1 MFFQNIIRFL
11 YFIIKYLNYLF
22 NLFKLYNLIIILKE
36 TNLMTEIG
44 KRIRL
49 ERIFNRK
56 TGRTVIAP
64 MDHGVSSGPIKGII
78 NMDETVES
86 ISQGGANAI
95 LMHKGIVGLGHRGY
109 GKDIGLIVHLSAST
123 SLSPDPNNK
132 VTVTSVEKAIQLGAD
147 AVSVHVNIGSETEPE
162 MLMELGEISETCS
175 YWGIPLL
182 AMMYPRG
189 QKVENE
195 HDVEMVK
202 HAARVGSELGV
213 DIVKTNYTG
222 DPDSFKEVVEGALV
236 PVVIA
241 GGPKVETDRELLEMV
256 RDSLEVGGAGVAF
269 GRNLFQAENP
279 GKITRAISEVVHN
292 DLDVEE
298 ALKFLD

>member
-1 MFFQNIIRFL
+1 
-11 YFIIKYLNYLF
+11 
-22 NLFKLYNLIIILKE
+22 
-36 TNLMTEIG
+36 
-44 KRIRL
+44 
-49 ERIFNRK
+49 
-56 TGRTVIAP
+56 
-64 MDHGVSSGPIKGII
+64 MDHGVSDGPMKGII
-78 NMDETVES
+78 DIDKTVES
-86 ISQGGANAI
+86 ISQGGADAI
-95 LMHKGIVGLGHRGY
+95 LMHKGIVEQGHRGY

-123 SLSPDPNNK
+123 SLAPNPNNK
-132 VTVTSVEKAIQLGAD
+132 VIVTSVEKAIQLGAD
-147 AVSVHVNIGSETEPE
+147 AVSVHVNLGSETESE
-162 MLMELGEISETCS
+162 MLQELGEISETCS

-195 HDVEMVK
+195 HDVELVK

-241 GGPKVETDRELLEMV
+241 GGPKVDTDEELLQMV
-256 RDSLEVGGAGVAF
+256 KDSIEVGGAGVAF

-292 DLDVEE
+292 NLEVNE
-298 ALKFLD
+298 ALKFLK

>member
-1 MFFQNIIRFL
+1 M
-11 YFIIKYLNYLF
+11 
-22 NLFKLYNLIIILKE
+22 
-36 TNLMTEIG
+36 IG
-44 KRIRL
+44 KKIRL
-49 ERIFNRK
+49 ERIINRE

-64 MDHGVSSGPIKGII
+64 MDHGVSSGPLKGII
-78 NMDETVES
+78 DIDSTIEK
-86 ISQGGANAI
+86 ISQGGADAV
-95 LMHKGIVGLGHRGY
+95 LMHKGIVEQGHRGY

-123 SLSPDPNNK
+123 SLAPDPNNK

-147 AVSVHVNIGSETEPE
+147 AVSVHVNLGSETESE
-162 MLMELGEISETCS
+162 MLQELGYISETCS
-175 YWGIPLL
+175 QWGIPLL

-195 HDVEMVK
+195 HDVELVK

-222 DPDSFKEVVEGALV
+222 DPDTFKEVVDGALV

-241 GGPKVETDRELLEMV
+241 GGPKTETNEELLQMV
-256 RDSLEVGGAGVAF
+256 KDSLEVGGAGVAF

-279 GKITRAISEVVHN
+279 GKITKAISEVVHN
-292 DLDVEE
+292 NLEVEE
-298 ALKFLD
+298 ALKYLD

>member
-1 MFFQNIIRFL
+1 M
-11 YFIIKYLNYLF
+11 
-22 NLFKLYNLIIILKE
+22 
-36 TNLMTEIG
+36 MIG
-44 KRIRL
+44 KKIRL
-49 ERIFNRK
+49 ERIINRH

-64 MDHGVSSGPIKGII
+64 MDHGVSDGPMKGII
-78 NMDETVES
+78 DIDKTVES
-86 ISQGGANAI
+86 ISQGGADAI
-95 LMHKGIVGLGHRGY
+95 LMHKGIVEQGHRGY

-123 SLSPDPNNK
+123 SLAPNPNNK
-132 VTVTSVEKAIQLGAD
+132 VIVTSVEKAIQLGAD
-147 AVSVHVNIGSETEPE
+147 AVSVHVNLGSETESE
-162 MLMELGEISETCS
+162 MLQELGEISETCS

-195 HDVEMVK
+195 HDVELVK

-213 DIVKTNYTG
+213 DIVKTNYSG

-241 GGPKVETDRELLEMV
+241 GGPKVDTDEELLQMV
-256 RDSLEVGGAGVAF
+256 KDSIEVGGAGVAF

-292 DLDVEE
+292 NLEVDE
-298 ALKFLD
+298 ALKFLK

>member
-1 MFFQNIIRFL
+1 M
-11 YFIIKYLNYLF
+11 
-22 NLFKLYNLIIILKE
+22 
-36 TNLMTEIG
+36 IG
-44 KRIRL
+44 KKIRL
-49 ERIFNRK
+49 ERIFNRN

-64 MDHGVSSGPIKGII
+64 MDHGVSSGPIKGIVNI
-78 NMDETVES
+78 DDTVEE
-86 ISQGGANAI
+86 ISQGGADAI
-95 LMHKGIVGLGHRGY
+95 LMHKGIVQRGHRGY

-123 SLSPDPNNK
+123 SLAPDPNDK

-147 AVSVHVNIGSETEPE
+147 AVSVHVNLGSETESK
-162 MLMELGEISETCS
+162 MLRELGEIAETCD

-195 HDVEMVK
+195 MDVEFVK

-241 GGPKVETDRELLEMV
+241 GGPKVETDEELLNMV
-256 RDSLEVGGAGVAF
+256 KDSLSVGGAGVAF
-269 GRNLFQAENP
+269 GRNLFQSENP

-292 DLDVEE
+292 DLEVEE

>member
-1 MFFQNIIRFL
+1 M
-11 YFIIKYLNYLF
+11 
-22 NLFKLYNLIIILKE
+22 
-36 TNLMTEIG
+36 MIG
-44 KRIRL
+44 KKIRL
-49 ERIFNRK
+49 ERIINRH

-64 MDHGVSSGPIKGII
+64 MDHGVSNGPMKGII
-78 NMDETVES
+78 DIDKTVES
-86 ISQGGANAI
+86 ISQGGADAI
-95 LMHKGIVGLGHRGY
+95 LMHKGIVEQGHRGY

-123 SLSPDPNNK
+123 SLAPNPNNK
-132 VTVTSVEKAIQLGAD
+132 VIVTSVEKAIQLGAD
-147 AVSVHVNIGSETEPE
+147 AISVHVNLGSETESE
-162 MLMELGEISETCS
+162 MLQELGEISETCS

-195 HDVEMVK
+195 HDVELVK

-241 GGPKVETDRELLEMV
+241 GGPKVDTDEELLQMV
-256 RDSLEVGGAGVAF
+256 KDSIEVGGAGVAF

-279 GKITRAISEVVHN
+279 GKITKAISEVVHN
-292 DLDVEE
+292 DLEVNE
-298 ALKFLD
+298 ALKFLK

>member
-1 MFFQNIIRFL
+1 M
-11 YFIIKYLNYLF
+11 
-22 NLFKLYNLIIILKE
+22 
-36 TNLMTEIG
+36 MIG
-44 KRIRL
+44 KKIRL
-49 ERIFNRK
+49 ERIINRH

-64 MDHGVSSGPIKGII
+64 MDHGVSNGPMKGII
-78 NMDETVES
+78 DIDKTVES
-86 ISQGGANAI
+86 ISQGGADAI
-95 LMHKGIVGLGHRGY
+95 LMHKGIVEQGHRGY

-123 SLSPDPNNK
+123 SLAPNPNNK
-132 VTVTSVEKAIQLGAD
+132 VIVTSVEKAIQLGAD
-147 AVSVHVNIGSETEPE
+147 AVSVHVNLGSETESE
-162 MLMELGEISETCS
+162 MLQELGEISETCS

-195 HDVEMVK
+195 HDVELVK

-241 GGPKVETDRELLEMV
+241 GGPKVDTDEELLQMV
-256 RDSLEVGGAGVAF
+256 RDSIEVGGAGVAF

-279 GKITRAISEVVHN
+279 GKITKAISEVVHN
-292 DLDVEE
+292 DLEVNE
-298 ALKFLD
+298 ALKFLK

>member
-1 MFFQNIIRFL
+1 M
-11 YFIIKYLNYLF
+11 
-22 NLFKLYNLIIILKE
+22 
-36 TNLMTEIG
+36 MIG
-44 KRIRL
+44 KKIRL
-49 ERIFNRK
+49 ERIINRH

-64 MDHGVSSGPIKGII
+64 MDHGVSNGPMKGII
-78 NMDETVES
+78 DIDKTVES
-86 ISQGGANAI
+86 ISQGGADAI
-95 LMHKGIVGLGHRGY
+95 LMHKGIVEQGHRGY

-123 SLSPDPNNK
+123 SLAPNPNNK
-132 VTVTSVEKAIQLGAD
+132 VIVTSVEKAIQLGAD
-147 AVSVHVNIGSETEPE
+147 AVSVHVNLGSETESE
-162 MLMELGEISETCS
+162 MLQELGEISETCS

-195 HDVEMVK
+195 HDVELVK

-241 GGPKVETDRELLEMV
+241 GGPKVDTDGELLQMV
-256 RDSLEVGGAGVAF
+256 KDSIEVGGAGVAF

-279 GKITRAISEVVHN
+279 GKITKAISEVVHN
-292 DLDVEE
+292 DLEVNE
-298 ALKFLD
+298 ALKFLK

>member
-1 MFFQNIIRFL
+1 MNNQTI
-11 YFIIKYLNYLF
+11 YIIKNI
-22 NLFKLYNLIIILKE
+22 LYNVILLE
-36 TNLMTEIG
+36 GITMIG
-44 KRIRL
+44 KKIRL
-49 ERIFNRK
+49 ERIFNRN

-78 NMDETVES
+78 NIDDTVEE
-86 ISQGGANAI
+86 ISQGGADAI
-95 LMHKGIVGLGHRGY
+95 LMHKGIVQRGHRGY

-123 SLSPDPNNK
+123 SLAPDPNNK

-147 AVSVHVNIGSETEPE
+147 AVSVHVNLGSATESD
-162 MLMELGEISETCS
+162 MLQELGEIAETCD

-195 HDVEMVK
+195 LDVEFVK

-241 GGPKVETDRELLEMV
+241 GGPKVETDEELLTMV
-256 RDSLEVGGAGVAF
+256 KDSLSVGGAGVAF

-292 DLDVEE
+292 DLEVEE
-298 ALKFLD
+298 ALKLLK

>member
-1 MFFQNIIRFL
+1 M
-11 YFIIKYLNYLF
+11 
-22 NLFKLYNLIIILKE
+22 
-36 TNLMTEIG
+36 MIG
-44 KRIRL
+44 KKIRW
-49 ERIFNRK
+49 ERIINRH

-64 MDHGVSSGPIKGII
+64 MDHGVSNGPMKGII
-78 NMDETVES
+78 DIDKTVES
-86 ISQGGANAI
+86 ISQGGADAI
-95 LMHKGIVGLGHRGY
+95 LMHKGIVEQGHRGY

-123 SLSPDPNNK
+123 SLAPNPNNK
-132 VTVTSVEKAIQLGAD
+132 VIVTSVEKAIQLGAD
-147 AVSVHVNIGSETEPE
+147 AVSVHVNLGSETESE
-162 MLMELGEISETCS
+162 MLQELGEISETCS

-195 HDVEMVK
+195 HDVELVK

-241 GGPKVETDRELLEMV
+241 GGPKVDTDEELLQMV
-256 RDSLEVGGAGVAF
+256 KDSIEVGGAGVAF

-279 GKITRAISEVVHN
+279 GKITKAISEVVHN
-292 DLDVEE
+292 DLEVNE
-298 ALKFLD
+298 ALKFLK

>member
-1 MFFQNIIRFL
+1 M
-11 YFIIKYLNYLF
+11 
-22 NLFKLYNLIIILKE
+22 
-36 TNLMTEIG
+36 MIG
-44 KRIRL
+44 KKIRL
-49 ERIFNRK
+49 ERIINRH

-64 MDHGVSSGPIKGII
+64 MDHGVSNGPMKGII
-78 NMDETVES
+78 DIDKTVES
-86 ISQGGANAI
+86 ISQGGADAI
-95 LMHKGIVGLGHRGY
+95 LMHKGIVEQGHRGY

-123 SLSPDPNNK
+123 SLAPNPNNK
-132 VTVTSVEKAIQLGAD
+132 VIVTSVEKAIQLGAD
-147 AVSVHVNIGSETEPE
+147 AVSVHVNLGSETESE
-162 MLMELGEISETCS
+162 MLQELGEISETCS

-195 HDVEMVK
+195 HDVELVK

-241 GGPKVETDRELLEMV
+241 GGPKVDTDEELLEMV
-256 RDSLEVGGAGVAF
+256 KDSIEVGGAGVAF

-279 GKITRAISEVVHN
+279 GKITKAISEVVHN
-292 DLDVEE
+292 DLEVNE
-298 ALKFLD
+298 ALKFLK

>member
-1 MFFQNIIRFL
+1 M
-11 YFIIKYLNYLF
+11 
-22 NLFKLYNLIIILKE
+22 
-36 TNLMTEIG
+36 MIG
-44 KRIRL
+44 KKIRL
-49 ERIFNRK
+49 ERIINRH

-64 MDHGVSSGPIKGII
+64 MDHGVSNGPMKGII
-78 NMDETVES
+78 DIDKTVES
-86 ISQGGANAI
+86 ISQGGADAI
-95 LMHKGIVGLGHRGY
+95 LMHKGIVEQGHRGY

-123 SLSPDPNNK
+123 SLAPNPNNK
-132 VTVTSVEKAIQLGAD
+132 VIVTSVEKAIQLGAD
-147 AVSVHVNIGSETEPE
+147 AVSVHVNLGSETESE
-162 MLMELGEISETCS
+162 MLQELGEISETCS

-195 HDVEMVK
+195 HDVELVK

-241 GGPKVETDRELLEMV
+241 GGPKVDTDEELLQMV
-256 RDSLEVGGAGVAF
+256 KDSIEVGGAGVAF

-279 GKITRAISEVVHN
+279 GKITKAISEVVHN
-292 DLDVEE
+292 DLEVTE
-298 ALKFLD
+298 ALKFLK

>member
-1 MFFQNIIRFL
+1 M
-11 YFIIKYLNYLF
+11 
-22 NLFKLYNLIIILKE
+22 
-36 TNLMTEIG
+36 MIG
-44 KRIRL
+44 KKIRL
-49 ERIFNRK
+49 ERIINRH

-64 MDHGVSSGPIKGII
+64 MDHGVSNGPMKGII
-78 NMDETVES
+78 DIDKTVES
-86 ISQGGANAI
+86 ISQGGADAI
-95 LMHKGIVGLGHRGY
+95 LMHKGIVEQGHRGY

-123 SLSPDPNNK
+123 SLAPNPNNK
-132 VTVTSVEKAIQLGAD
+132 VIVTSVEKAIQLGAD
-147 AVSVHVNIGSETEPE
+147 AVSVHVNLGSETESE
-162 MLMELGEISETCS
+162 MLQELGEISETCS

-189 QKVENE
+189 QKVDNE
-195 HDVEMVK
+195 HDVEFVK

-241 GGPKVETDRELLEMV
+241 GGPKVDTDEELLQMV
-256 RDSLEVGGAGVAF
+256 KDSIEVGGAGVAF

-279 GKITRAISEVVHN
+279 GKITKAISEVVHN
-292 DLDVEE
+292 DLEVNE
-298 ALKFLD
+298 ALKFLK

>member
-1 MFFQNIIRFL
+1 M
-11 YFIIKYLNYLF
+11 
-22 NLFKLYNLIIILKE
+22 
-36 TNLMTEIG
+36 MIG
-44 KRIRL
+44 KKIRL
-49 ERIFNRK
+49 ERIINRH

-64 MDHGVSSGPIKGII
+64 MDHGVSDGPMKGII
-78 NMDETVES
+78 DIDKTVES
-86 ISQGGANAI
+86 ISQGGADAI
-95 LMHKGIVGLGHRGY
+95 LMHKGIVEQGHRGY

-123 SLSPDPNNK
+123 SLAPNPNNN
-132 VTVTSVEKAIQLGAD
+132 VIVTSVEKAIQLGAD
-147 AVSVHVNIGSETEPE
+147 AVSVPVNLGSETESE
-162 MLMELGEISETCS
+162 MLQELGEISETCS

-182 AMMYPRG
+182 AMKYPRG

-195 HDVEMVK
+195 HDVELVK

-241 GGPKVETDRELLEMV
+241 GGPKVDTDEELLQMV
-256 RDSLEVGGAGVAF
+256 KDSIEVGGAGVAF

-292 DLDVEE
+292 NLEVDE
-298 ALKFLD
+298 ALKFLK

>member
-1 MFFQNIIRFL
+1 M
-11 YFIIKYLNYLF
+11 
-22 NLFKLYNLIIILKE
+22 
-36 TNLMTEIG
+36 MIG
-44 KRIRL
+44 KKIRL
-49 ERIFNRK
+49 ERIINRH

-64 MDHGVSSGPIKGII
+64 MDHGVSNGPMKGII
-78 NMDETVES
+78 DINKTVES
-86 ISQGGANAI
+86 ISQGGADAI
-95 LMHKGIVGLGHRGY
+95 LMHKGIVEQGHRGY

-123 SLSPDPNNK
+123 SLAPNPNNK
-132 VTVTSVEKAIQLGAD
+132 VIVTSVEKAIQLGAD
-147 AVSVHVNIGSETEPE
+147 AVSVHVNLGSETESE
-162 MLMELGEISETCS
+162 MLQELGEISETCS

-195 HDVEMVK
+195 HDVELVK

-241 GGPKVETDRELLEMV
+241 GGPKVDTDEELLQMV
-256 RDSLEVGGAGVAF
+256 KDSIEVGGAGVAF

-279 GKITRAISEVVHN
+279 GKITKAISEVVHN
-292 DLDVEE
+292 DLEVNE
-298 ALKFLD
+298 ALKFLK

>member
-1 MFFQNIIRFL
+1 M
-11 YFIIKYLNYLF
+11 
-22 NLFKLYNLIIILKE
+22 
-36 TNLMTEIG
+36 MIG
-44 KRIRL
+44 KKIRL
-49 ERIFNRK
+49 ERIINRH

-64 MDHGVSSGPIKGII
+64 MDHGVSNGPMKGII
-78 NMDETVES
+78 DIDKTVES
-86 ISQGGANAI
+86 ISQGGEDAI
-95 LMHKGIVGLGHRGY
+95 LMHKGIVEQGHRGY

-123 SLSPDPNNK
+123 SLAPNPNNK
-132 VTVTSVEKAIQLGAD
+132 VIVTSVEKAIQLGAD
-147 AVSVHVNIGSETEPE
+147 AVSVHVNLGSETESE
-162 MLMELGEISETCS
+162 MLQELGEISETCS

-195 HDVEMVK
+195 HDVELVK

-241 GGPKVETDRELLEMV
+241 GGPKVDTDEELLQMV
-256 RDSLEVGGAGVAF
+256 KDSIEVGGAGVAF

-279 GKITRAISEVVHN
+279 GKITKAISEVVHN
-292 DLDVEE
+292 DLEVNE
-298 ALKFLD
+298 ALKFLK